1 MTDRDRVQLLFG
13 LYQAPPV
20 KRGDRAF
27 GFVRDSEVVITG
39 WSDAPM
45 SWPRGYAPSERPG
58 GGPSLLVD
66 EELARTVRRESATA
80 VCYWWGVGHTT
91 IARWRRALGATR
103 KNNAGSQ
110 RLIRSA
116 TATALEAA

>member
-45 SWPRGYAPSERPG
+45 SWPRGYARSEKPG
-58 GGPSLLVD
+58 GGPALLVD
-66 EELARTVRRESATA
+66 DELARAVRRESAAA
-80 VCYWWGVGHTT
+80 VCHWWGVGHTT
-91 IARWRRALGATR
+91 CDDSGLELLYPEIETHHAVINRLKAAY
-103 KNNAGSQ
+103 AG
-110 RLIRSA
+110 
-116 TATALEAA
+116 